1 MLRDIYIFLRNNIT
15 KTKFFWKY
23 RHLLEPSIWKGYQE
37 DYNSD
42 RRDYYYNL
50 LKVKKLNSVFEFG
63 CASGP
68 NFFSI
73 KKNIKEFIYYGYD
86 ISSSAIK
93 SVKIQNN
100 DKVHFTDKLSKKQL
114 ISFLNKNYSSKFDLT
129 IFDRV
134 LYMLNEDQIIKLLDE
149 IYEFMDYVLIEDFHA
164 SKPTWDNEKYIFAK
178 NYINI
183 FKKYGFILIENN
195 KSKMKS
201 SSAQNFARRI
211 LLKRK

>member
-1 MLRDIYIFLRNNIT
+1 MLRNIYIYLRNNIS
-15 KTKFFWKY
+15 KTRFFWKY
-23 RHLLEPSIWKGYQE
+23 RHLFEPSIWKGYQE

-42 RRDYYYNL
+42 RRDYYFNL
-50 LKVKKLNSVFEFG
+50 IKTKKLNSIFEFG

-73 KKNIKEFIYYGYD
+73 KKNIKQFIYYGYD
-86 ISSSAIK
+86 ISNSAIK
-93 SVKIQNN
+93 SVKNQNN
-100 DKVHFTDKLSKKQL
+100 DQVIFTNKLSKNHLKN
-114 ISFLNKNYSSKFDLT
+114 FLDKNTSSKFDLT

-134 LYMLNEDQIIKLLDE
+134 LYMLNENQIIQLLDE
-149 IYEFMDYVLIEDFHA
+149 ISEFLDYVLIEDFYA
-164 SKPTWDNEKYIFAK
+164 LKPTWDNEKYIFAK

-183 FKKYGFILIENN
+183 FKQYGFILIENN

>member
-1 MLRDIYIFLRNNIT
+1 MLRNIYIFLRNNIS

-42 RRDYYYNL
+42 RRNFYYKLMNL
-50 LKVKKLNSVFEFG
+50 KKLNSVFEFG

-73 KKNIKEFIYYGYD
+73 KKYIKKFIYYGYD
-86 ISSSAIK
+86 ISSSAINI
-93 SVKIQNN
+93 VKIQNN
-100 DKVHFTDKLSKKQL
+100 DKVHFTDKLYKKQL
-114 ISFLNKNYSSKFDLT
+114 KSFLNKNHSSKFDLT

-134 LYMLNEDQIIKLLDE
+134 LYMLSEEQIIKLMDE
-149 IYEFMDYVLIEDFHA
+149 IYELMDYVIIEDFHA

-178 NYINI
+178 NYIKI

-195 KSKMKS
+195 ESQMQS